1 MPVELTEA
9 RANPTA
15 ARESKSPTRDT
26 VEWLVDNANTYRA
39 LLGSIAGAKRSVWI
53 SQLAFDADCVAYGD
67 SATDDITLL
76 DAIIDA
82 TRREDLDVRILLNE
96 SLLLDTASA
105 LRAALVRERVTG
117 IEVRGV
123 SRFPQLLHAKLLI
136 VDEREA
142 FVLGSPFVNG
152 YWDDSSHRP
161 IDERRPTRE
170 LGGRPLHDLS
180 VGVSGPAVR
189 ALTELFAEL
198 WDDVAERPAGHPDGA
213 RIRVASDS
221 TDAIRAISTIPR
233 RVLALEPEGRTEILS
248 AMESGIAGARSLLY
262 IEHQYLSS
270 RSIVRALTEALERSP
285 ELEVI
290 VLLNQNPDVTAYRGW
305 QNARLAETKLRSHPR
320 VGFFALWSAERVADD
335 TLAMNQVFVHSKV
348 IIVDDLWATV
358 GSANVDGVSLHSYG
372 DDFESWLGERVFR
385 DVRNFD
391 VNLELSANDDAIP
404 GAIGELRRLLWA
416 EHLGENL
423 ESMPRPDGGWLQQ
436 WRAVASANVALLNS
450 DAACENFS
458 EPRSFVLPYSSA
470 STPRAQLRD
479 IGIDDGSVDL
489 RFEPSWLEVHCSPN
503 WIRNMFA

>member
-1 MPVELTEA
+1 MEA
-9 RANPTA
+9 LADPIGTL
-15 ARESKSPTRDT
+15 ESESPPRDA
-26 VEWLVDNANTYRA
+26 VEWLIDNANAYRA
-39 LLGSIAGAKRSVWI
+39 VLRSIAGAKRSVWI
-53 SQLAFDADCVAYGD
+53 SQLAFDADCVAHGD
-67 SATDDITLL
+67 SATDDVTLF
-76 DAIIDA
+76 DAIVDA
-82 TRREDLDVRILLNE
+82 TRREGLDVRILLNE
-96 SLLLDTASA
+96 SLLLDTATA
-105 LRAALVRERVTG
+105 LRAALVRERVSG

-142 FVLGSPFVNG
+142 LVLGSPFVNG
-152 YWDDSSHRP
+152 YWDDSSHHP

-180 VGVSGPAVR
+180 VRVSGPVVR
-189 ALTELFAEL
+189 ALTEVFTEL
-198 WDDVAERPAGHPDGA
+198 WDDVAERPAGIPSGV
-213 RIRVASDS
+213 RIRVASEP

-233 RVLALEPEGRTEILS
+233 HVLALEPDGRTEILS
-248 AMESGIAGARSLLY
+248 AMENGIAGASSLLY

-270 RSIVRALTEALERSP
+270 RSIVRALIAALERSP

-320 VGFFALWSAERVADD
+320 VGFFALWSAERLSDD
-335 TLAMNQVFVHSKV
+335 TLTLNQVFVHSKV
-348 IIVDDLWATV
+348 IIADDVWATV

-391 VNLELSANDDAIP
+391 VNLELSENDEAIP
-404 GAIGELRRLLWA
+404 GVIGALRRLLWS

-423 ESMPRPDGGWLQQ
+423 ESMPRPDGGWLQL
-436 WRAVASANVALLNS
+436 WREVASANVALLNS

-479 IGIDDGSVDL
+479 VGIDDGNVDL
-489 RFEPSWLEVHCSPN
+489 RFEPSWLEIHCSPN